1 MATSDAPGMGL
12 GLQILCA
19 ACANI
24 LTSSL
29 MAVFNAWI
37 FRQGYHFQFSLIVV
51 QQAVCSLFAYLQV
64 TLLPGE
70 KEKVRISTSNYF
82 RMRSPSPRVLPLSC
96 TSRTKRSNT
105 SPRRSTP

>member
-51 QQAVCSLFAYLQV
+51 QQACV
-64 TLLPGE
+64 
-70 KEKVRISTSNYF
+70 
-82 RMRSPSPRVLPLSC
+82 
-96 TSRTKRSNT
+96 
-105 SPRRSTP
+105 